1 MALDPIPD
9 NLTEPEIRANVTWTR
24 APAGFRERL
33 WVHRTPVAFQIDSDM
48 HEFQVLATFFV
59 IAAVYVGLFL
69 AAERF
74 FMKDK

>member
-1 MALDPIPD
+1 
-9 NLTEPEIRANVTWTR
+9 
-24 APAGFRERL
+24 
-33 WVHRTPVAFQIDSDM
+33 M

-59 IAAVYVGLFL
+59 IAAVYVGLFF

>member
-1 MALDPIPD
+1 
-9 NLTEPEIRANVTWTR
+9 
-24 APAGFRERL
+24 
-33 WVHRTPVAFQIDSDM
+33 M